1 MMYTLTLTTENI
13 DTIGFVGNR
22 YAWSDAL
29 KTMEVGANEIA
40 EHEAW
45 DIKESF
51 ESDTEGG
58 HSFFPM
64 LDHQSDLAEKL
75 FTFLDAIV

>member
-1 MMYTLTLTTENI
+1 MYTLTLTAENI
-13 DTIGFVGNR
+13 DTIGFVGSR

-29 KTMEVGANEIA
+29 KTMEVGVNEIA

-45 DIKESF
+45 DIEESF
-51 ESDTEGG
+51 HSDTEGG